1 MLNKKFQEKNQNKD
15 NNAPIKTSA
24 TIRKKNYIQL
34 KIQAKKLNLPAYQ
47 LGILCLDYLIKNQHE
62 KLTKRKKT
70 IEYNSPDTYST
81 LGLIYENHDKFELFL
96 SLKIINRISISYLM
110 DYAIEIFLSIVINLI
125 LNKQNNY
132 NFQNSEILDLLILSI
147 KTNTPQFHKTVRKN
161 HFFSIYYEFSIQ

>member
-1 MLNKKFQEKNQNKD
+1 MLNIELQKKNED
-15 NNAPIKTSA
+15 VDEPIKTSA

-34 KIQAKKLNLPAYQ
+34 KIQAKKLNIPAYQ

-62 KLTKRKKT
+62 KLIRRKET

-81 LGLIYENHDKFELFL
+81 LGLIYENHDKFEFFL

-110 DYAIEIFLSIVINLI
+110 DYAIEMFLSIAINLI

-132 NFQNSEILDLLILSI
+132 NFQNSETLDLLILSI
-147 KTNTPQFHKTVRKN
+147 QTNIPQFHKTVRKN